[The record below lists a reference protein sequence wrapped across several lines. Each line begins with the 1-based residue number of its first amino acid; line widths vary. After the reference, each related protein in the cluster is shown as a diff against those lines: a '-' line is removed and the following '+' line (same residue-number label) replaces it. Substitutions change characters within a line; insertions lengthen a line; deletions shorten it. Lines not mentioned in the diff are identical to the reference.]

1 MPSAVAFIVV
11 AVELMVIGAC
21 AVGWIRA
28 VKRRSQGQPIYPF
41 QSRLP
46 VPWGLLDL
54 AVVALTALTAMVIGV
69 AIISGLLGIDI
80 GAGLAK
86 IEPRARAILML
97 TDSTI
102 SFAVLVVSLLWL
114 RWRVHAGLHDLG
126 VDPDRIDSDIGLG
139 MAAFA
144 MLAVPVFLIQLS
156 LLKLFPD
163 QDQHPLIEM
172 LREDSSPTLLLVS
185 LFVAVL
191 VAPIVEEFVFRVL
204 LQGWLENVACRV
216 GDFHAFLFGP
226 AVPGEKELL
235 PKENGTAASDVWA
248 ADTEF
253 VDDAVGGGGHNE
265 SSPEDR
271 AAGTDSI
278 DRQIPNPY
286 QSPES
291 GPETPQDI
299 PAVNPGKMRP
309 RYWPIFV
316 SSAIFAAVHLG
327 HGYAPVPLFFLSL
340 GLGYLYQQ
348 THRVV
353 PCIVVHLLLN
363 ASSMAALWL
372 SLIYGENP

>member
-1 MPSAVAFIVV
+1 MPAAVAFIVV
-11 AVELMVIGAC
+11 GVELMVIGAC

-28 VKRRSQGQPIYPF
+28 VKRRSQGQPIYPY
-41 QSRLP
+41 QPRLP

-54 AVVALTALTAMVIGV
+54 GMVALTALTAMVIGV
-69 AIISGLLGIDI
+69 AIISGLLGIDL
-80 GAGLAK
+80 GASLAK
-86 IEPRARAILML
+86 IEPRGRAILML

-102 SFAVLVVSLLWL
+102 SFTVLVASLLWL

-163 QDQHPLIEM
+163 QDEHPLIEM

-204 LQGWLENVACRV
+204 LQGWLENVACRI
-216 GDFHAFLFGP
+216 GDFQAFLFGP
-226 AVPGEKELL
+226 AVPDEKTFL
-235 PKENGTAASDVWA
+235 PKKDGTAASDVRV
-248 ADTEF
+248 ADAEF
-253 VDDAVGGGGHNE
+253 ADDAVGGGEHIE
-265 SSPEDR
+265 SSPGVREDEP
-271 AAGTDSI
+271 DPV
-278 DRQIPNPY
+278 DRQIANPY
-286 QSPES
+286 QSRES
-291 GPETPQDI
+291 RPDAPRDV
-299 PAVNPGKMRP
+299 PAVKPGKMRP

-327 HGYAPVPLFFLSL
+327 HGYAPIPLFFLSL